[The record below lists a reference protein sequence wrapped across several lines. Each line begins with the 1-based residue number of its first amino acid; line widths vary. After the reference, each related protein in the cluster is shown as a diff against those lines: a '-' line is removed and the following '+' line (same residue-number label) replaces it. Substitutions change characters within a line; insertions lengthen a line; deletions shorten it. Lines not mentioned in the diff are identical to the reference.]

1 MKAVALWWNNT
12 VAVLCGA
19 EFREHTVRAGE
30 TPAAALLALLGE
42 LPTKPTALRLVY
54 QPQDLST
61 QAVDCPNGSRKS
73 IQQALAQDHPDLTS
87 DLKVWACQ
95 PLVATPMGAS
105 TVLSHERTP
114 HLKRF
119 AETLAKQRIR
129 LDGAFPI
136 IAVLER
142 LPAFAMGDGP
152 AIAVLHTASLC
163 LIYTRDSQ
171 GARNAAIIS
180 EPPDTEARAIELYG
194 THLSTFHVAPSVAVV
209 HATPAPWNFDA
220 PNVTV
225 APVDLSRFLQEAETI
240 PLGSLSNFLP
250 PSHLPSPSTIAAVAA
265 AVVILISGVTIFR
278 HEVRLADERA
288 QTSLKADRRSS
299 LELELANR
307 RTNQANIA
315 HSSAFAADIG
325 NSPAGLTSLM
335 AFLDA
340 ELPRELTLSDLRF
353 ERGTFTLE
361 GAVHAGEGTAEGPFF
376 AFFDSLSAP
385 ARPWQI
391 TTKKPSSAT
400 PTFILSGNF
409 K

>member
-1 MKAVALWWNNT
+1 MKAVALWWHNN

-19 EFREHTVRAGE
+19 EFREQTVRASE

-54 QPQDLST
+54 QPQDLSI

-114 HLKRF
+114 HLKRLVE
-119 AETLAKQRIR
+119 ALAKQRIR
-129 LDGAFPI
+129 LEGAFPI

-152 AIAVLHTASLC
+152 AIAVLHTATLC
-163 LIYTRDSQ
+163 LLYTRDSQ
-171 GARNAAIIS
+171 GARNAATIA
-180 EPPDTEARAIELYG
+180 EAADTEARAIELYG

-209 HATPAPWNFDA
+209 HSTSAPWNFEA

-225 APVDLSRFLQEAETI
+225 APVDLSRFLQEAENI

-250 PSHLPSPSTIAAVAA
+250 PSHLPSPSTLATIAAAI
-265 AVVILISGVTIFR
+265 VILISGVTIFR

-288 QTSLKADRRSS
+288 QALLKADRRST
-299 LELELANR
+299 LELEFSTR

-315 HSSAFAADIG
+315 RSTAFAADIG
-325 NSPAGLTSLM
+325 SSPAGLTSLL

-353 ERGTFTLE
+353 ERGVFTIE

-385 ARPWQI
+385 SRPWQI
-391 TTKKPSSAT
+391 TTKKPSTAAL
-400 PTFILSGNF
+400 TFSLSGSF
-409 K
+409 R